1 MKLFQSLILAL
12 KSIMANKLRSFLTM
26 LGIIIGVAAVIILV
40 GLVGG
45 FSNNLTSSFASL
57 GANTINVMLMGRG
70 NSLEV
75 RDMEAFA
82 VEHSDYFTAYTPNVT
97 LNNATLKN
105 RAESITSNASGV
117 NEMSEQ
123 IDALEIASGRFIC
136 YMDCESRR
144 RVCVIGAYIADEL
157 SVGVNDDIRINGYHF
172 DVIGVLA
179 EKDGGASGS
188 GDDVIYLPYT
198 TTARLGRSQI
208 NAYKMLVGDVSRIN
222 EANDVLTEYLTDATG
237 SENYFRLMSAQAMA
251 DTVNELTGTLS
262 LVLVGIAGISLLVGG
277 IGIMNIMIVSVTERT
292 REIGIR
298 KSIGAKQRDIMSQFL
313 IEAVVTSACGGI
325 FGIAVGI
332 GLSMPLGRLMNL
344 TAAVSPMAVSIAFS
358 VSAGIGIV
366 FGYFPALRAARLNPI
381 DALRHE

>member
-1 MKLFQSLILAL
+1 MKLLQSLTLAL

-40 GLVGG
+40 GLVSG
-45 FSNNLTSSFASL
+45 FSNNITSSFARL
-57 GANTINVMLMGRG
+57 GTNTINVMLMRG
-70 NSLEV
+70 GNLEV
-75 RDMEAFA
+75 KEMESFA
-82 VEHSDYFTAYTPNVT
+82 VGHSEYFTAYTPNVT
-97 LNNATLKN
+97 LNNATVKN
-105 RAESITSNASGV
+105 RSESITSNASGV
-117 NEMSEQ
+117 NEMAEI
-123 IDALEIASGRFIC
+123 IDSLEVSNGRFIC

-144 RVCVIGAYIADEL
+144 RVCVIGSYIVEKL
-157 SVGVNDDIRINGYHF
+157 GVGVNGNIRINGYHF

-179 EKDGGASGS
+179 QKDGGTAGS

-198 TTARLGRSQI
+198 TTARLGRSQVS
-208 NAYKMLVGDVSRIN
+208 NYKLLVDDVNRVN
-222 EANDVLTEYLTDATG
+222 EANEVLTSYLKEATG
-237 SENYFRLMSAQAMA
+237 SENNFRLMSAQAMA

-313 IEAVVTSACGGI
+313 IEAMVTSAFGGML
-325 FGIAVGI
+325 GIAAGA
-332 GLSMPLGRLMNL
+332 GLSMPLGKLMNL
-344 TAAVSPMAVSIAFS
+344 TADVSPTAVGIAFS
-358 VSAGIGIV
+358 VSAGIGVI